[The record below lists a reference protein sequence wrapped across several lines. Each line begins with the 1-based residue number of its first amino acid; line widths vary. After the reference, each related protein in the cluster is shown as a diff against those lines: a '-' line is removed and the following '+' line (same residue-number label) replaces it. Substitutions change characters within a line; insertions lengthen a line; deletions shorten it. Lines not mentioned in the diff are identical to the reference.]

1 MAKVFEDL
9 EFIPYG
15 AGNWRAALKFENGLY
30 ISVLTGP
37 IAIADESRP
46 YEAALLGQDGEY
58 VNNTIRTCLTAE
70 DVTAFMKEI
79 QEMSL

>member
-15 AGNWRAALKFENGLY
+15 ADNWRAVLKFENGLS

-46 YEAALLGQDGEY
+46 YEAALLDQDGEY
-58 VNNTIRTCLTAE
+58 VNNTIRTHMTAE
-70 DVTAFMKEI
+70 DVTAFKKEI
-79 QEMSL
+79 QEISL

>member
-15 AGNWRAALKFENGLY
+15 ADNRRAVLKFENGLY

-37 IAIADESRP
+37 IAIADESGP
-46 YEAALLGQDGEY
+46 YEAAILDQDGEY
-58 VNNTIRTCLTAE
+58 VNNTIRNHLTAE

-79 QEMSL
+79 QEISL

>member
-9 EFIPYG
+9 EFVPYG
-15 AGNWRAALKFENGLY
+15 ADNWRAALKFENGLS

-46 YEAALLGQDGEY
+46 YEAALLDQDGEY
-58 VNNTIRTCLTAE
+58 VNNTIRTHMTAE

-79 QEMSL
+79 QEISL